1 MEKQPNSRMC
11 FVCGIENSIGL
22 HLAFYTDENGHC
34 FARFRPKPEHQG
46 YPGHLHGGI
55 ISCLLDET
63 MGRVLTPQNVFALT
77 GRLNIRFGKPVP
89 LDQELTV
96 VGELTR
102 SRSRTY
108 EAIGRIE
115 LPDGTVLVEG
125 SGTYVRIPDEVM
137 EQAQEELEF
146 WQVVPD

>member
-11 FVCGIENSIGL
+11 FVCGIENPIGL
-22 HLAFYTDENGHC
+22 KLNFYTDDEGRC
-34 FARFRPKPEHQG
+34 ITRFWPKPEHQG

-55 ISCLLDET
+55 ISTLLDET
-63 MGRVLTPQNVFALT
+63 MGRVLTHQNVWAMT
-77 GRLNIRFGKPVP
+77 GRLEIKFSKPVP

-102 SRSRTY
+102 SRSRAY
-108 EAIGRIE
+108 EARGEIRS
-115 LPDGTVLVEG
+115 PDGTVLVEG
-125 SGTYVRIPDEVM
+125 NGMYVRIPDEVV
-137 EQAQEELEF
+137 EEAKSALDF

>member
-22 HLAFYTDENGHC
+22 KLRFYTDDQGRC
-34 FARFRPKPEHQG
+34 ITRFHPRPEHQG

-55 ISCLLDET
+55 ISTLLDES
-63 MGRVLTPQNVFALT
+63 MGRVLTSQGVFALT
-77 GRLNIRFGKPVP
+77 GRLNIKFGKPVP
-89 LDQELTV
+89 LDQELTII
-96 VGELTR
+96 GELTR
-102 SRSRTY
+102 SRSRSY

-115 LPDGTVLVEG
+115 LPDATVLVEG
-125 SGTYVRIPDEVM
+125 SGTYVRLPEEALEEAM
-137 EQAQEELEF
+137 SELEF